1 MHERSLINDLM
12 KKILILATEKQ
23 AKKVTRVSVRLG
35 ALSHMS
41 PSHFKEHFTIA
52 SQGTLAEGA
61 EIDAEEAAEIDDP
74 DTLCIVLKSIDVAQ

>member
-1 MHERSLINDLM
+1 MHERSLMNDLM
-12 KKILILATEKQ
+12 KKILFLAAEKR
-23 AKKVTRVSVRLG
+23 AKKVTRVSVRMG

-61 EIDAEEAAEIDDP
+61 EIDAEEGEEIDDP
-74 DTLCIVLKSIDVAQ
+74 NALGIVLKSIDVAQ

>member
-1 MHERSLINDLM
+1 MNDLM
-12 KKILILATEKQ
+12 KKILFLATEKR

-74 DTLCIVLKSIDVAQ
+74 NALGIVLKSIDVAQ